1 MNERKLTSQVWRKS
15 SYSGANGGCVE
26 IAKISLR
33 LIGVRDSKDTTSP
46 QLLFS
51 STEWKKFTFRLKE

>member
-1 MNERKLTSQVWRKS
+1 MNERELTSQVWRKS